1 MWNALFALLGLVVGA
16 LINALADALPA
27 QRPLR
32 PPCCPDCGYRYRPI
46 HWSAVLRRLAGQRQ
60 CPQCGRPE
68 RIRPVLVEAGT
79 LLLFALLPSL
89 IPNAVNLAVNTL
101 YIAILVLVTVIDL
114 EHRLILNVVTFP
126 ALALALAG
134 SLLVTGEE
142 NSFWL
147 AVIGAAAGFILFYI
161 AYWIGQLLFGPGA
174 LGYGDVKLALVLGAM
189 LGFHRILFALILA
202 ILLGGVVSLL
212 LLLSRRFS
220 RDAYLPY
227 GQYLALAG
235 IVMLIWGTQ
244 VVEWYVR

>member
-1 MWNALFALLGLVVGA
+1 MLNVIFALIGLVVGI
-16 LINALADALPA
+16 LINALADVLPER
-27 QRPLR
+27 RPLQV
-32 PPCCPDCGYRYRPI
+32 PHCPQCDAAYRPI
-46 HWSAVLRRLAGQRQ
+46 HWSAVMRRLTGQRQ

-68 RIRPVLVEAGT
+68 QIRPVLVEVGT

-89 IPNAVNLAVNTL
+89 IPNPVNLVVNSL
-101 YIAILVLVTVIDL
+101 YIAILILVIVIDL

-126 ALALALAG
+126 ALVLALVG
-134 SLLVTGEE
+134 SVLVTGEE

-147 AVIGAAAGFILFYI
+147 AVLGAAAGFIFFYI
-161 AYWIGQLLFGPGA
+161 AYWIGQFLFGPGA
-174 LGYGDVKLALVLGAM
+174 LGYGDVKLALVMGAM

-220 RDAYLPY
+220 RNAYLPY

-235 IVMLIWGTQ
+235 IVMLIWGVQ
-244 VVEWYVR
+244 VVEWYMK